1 MPPAPR
7 GQRRHQH
14 LPAATGGVGG
24 NAPAPHGDSSGKRC
38 SQHGGRAH
46 RNSRQAGFSRGLGRK
61 DKGGGCSWEKM
72 ELQEARGEGLA
83 ARGWRG
89 WRGGSAGSRDGGDRR
104 GQEGME
110 EGGVGGP
117 SAWSWELP
125 ARLDS
130 HSLSQPRG
138 FGKPHFFQDA
148 PPKGN
153 CSVWFCSRTC
163 QVAGK
168 RLFQDP
174 FSCYRFKGK
183 CEFKTFQET

>member
-1 MPPAPR
+1 MFLGEDGAAGSEGR
-7 GQRRHQH
+7 GAGSQ
-14 LPAATGGVGG
+14 GV
-24 NAPAPHGDSSGKRC
+24 
-38 SQHGGRAH
+38 
-46 RNSRQAGFSRGLGRK
+46 AG
-61 DKGGGCSWEKM
+61 M
-72 ELQEARGEGLA
+72 E
-83 ARGWRG
+83 
-89 WRGGSAGSRDGGDRR
+89 GGSAGSRDGGDRR
-104 GQEGME
+104 GQRGME

-130 HSLSQPRG
+130 HSLSPPRG

-148 PPKGN
+148 KWN
-153 CSVWFCSRTC
+153 CSVWFCSRTR

-183 CEFKTFQET
+183 CEFKTFQEI

>member
-1 MPPAPR
+1 M
-7 GQRRHQH
+7 
-14 LPAATGGVGG
+14 
-24 NAPAPHGDSSGKRC
+24 
-38 SQHGGRAH
+38 
-46 RNSRQAGFSRGLGRK
+46 FLGE
-61 DKGGGCSWEKM
+61 DG
-72 ELQEARGEGLA
+72 A
-83 ARGWRG
+83 
-89 WRGGSAGSRDGGDRR
+89 AGSEGRGAGSQGVAGMEGGESWQQGRG

-130 HSLSQPRG
+130 HSLCQPRG